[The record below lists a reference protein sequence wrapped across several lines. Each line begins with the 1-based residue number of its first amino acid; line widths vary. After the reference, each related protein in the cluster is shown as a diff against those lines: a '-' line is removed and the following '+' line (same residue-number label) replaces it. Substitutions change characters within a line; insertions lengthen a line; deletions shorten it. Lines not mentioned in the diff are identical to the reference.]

1 MEWQIKKN
9 NNSKMNMD
17 IQQQNY
23 FFVNAI
29 QRWYI
34 FFIKSIITHVI
45 EITTLLFTYFAYIFS
60 AINFQFYSM

>member
-34 FFIKSIITHVI
+34 FF
-45 EITTLLFTYFAYIFS
+45 Y
-60 AINFQFYSM
+60 